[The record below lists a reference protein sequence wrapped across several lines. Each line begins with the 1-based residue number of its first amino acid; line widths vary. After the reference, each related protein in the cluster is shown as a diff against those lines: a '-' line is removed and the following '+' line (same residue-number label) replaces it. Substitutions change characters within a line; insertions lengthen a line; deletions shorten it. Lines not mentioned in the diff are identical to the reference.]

1 MLVSALSSVSV
12 NQNDPRFDYLI
23 TYSDY
28 HKDAYGYRPRYDY
41 SNYTLEQL
49 IADYEK
55 FSKVVE
61 ENMREEEIAQ
71 KRNIDAFESRIAS
84 TIQLGANDRQTALK
98 WICDG
103 DEVDAWDIG
112 FYLWKQGISSYDGD
126 GNKLEV
132 EILEVLRANLE

>member
-28 HKDAYGYRPRYDY
+28 HKDAYGFRPRYDY

-55 FSKVVE
+55 FSKVVD

-71 KRNIDAFESRIAS
+71 KRNIDAFETRIADV
-84 TIQLGANDRQTALK
+84 IKLGANDRQTALK

-126 GNKLEV
+126 GKKLED
-132 EILEVLRANLE
+132 EILEVLRPTL

>member
-1 MLVSALSSVSV
+1 MLLSALSSVSV
-12 NQNDPRFDYLI
+12 SENDPRFDYLL

-61 ENMREEEIAQ
+61 ENMCEEEIAQ

-84 TIQLGANDRQTALK
+84 TIQLGANDRETALK

-126 GNKLEV
+126 GKKLED
-132 EILEVLRANLE
+132 EILEVLRPTL

>member
-28 HKDAYGYRPRYDY
+28 HKDAYGFRPRYDY

-61 ENMREEEIAQ
+61 QNMREEEIAQ
-71 KRNIDAFESRIAS
+71 KRNIDAFESRIADV
-84 TIQLGANDRQTALK
+84 IKLGANDRQTALK

-126 GNKLEV
+126 GKKLED
-132 EILEVLRANLE
+132 EILEVLRPTL

>member
-12 NQNDPRFDYLI
+12 NENDPRFDYLL

-28 HKDAYGYRPRYDY
+28 HKDAYGFRPRYDY

-55 FSKVVE
+55 FGKVVE

-71 KRNIDAFESRIAS
+71 KRNIDAFEKRI
-84 TIQLGANDRQTALK
+84 TDVIMLGANDRQTALK

-126 GNKLEV
+126 GKKLED
-132 EILEVLRANLE
+132 EILEVLRPTL

>member
-28 HKDAYGYRPRYDY
+28 HKDAYGFRPRYDY

-71 KRNIDAFESRIAS
+71 KRNIDAFETRIADV
-84 TIQLGANDRQTALK
+84 IKLGANDRQTALK

-126 GNKLEV
+126 GKKLED
-132 EILEVLRANLE
+132 EILEVLRPTL